1 MDMIEELAALKAQVG
16 ALAARVAA
24 IENLGGRKIIPAPV
38 EPVVMVTHPAAP
50 VTTDLPDGKE
60 LQALRA
66 ICAREYPKW
75 VDSDGFVFGRRGTV
89 SKQENDLEWLLQF
102 GRSILAISNMRV
114 LDKPDKK
121 RAVVGHVDAATDLLQ
136 RIGKPAREL
145 RMGPFCMACFVM
157 GVPVSGL
164 GLASCSISLGLS
176 EYTGKPIAPGAWRS
190 ILRTCKLP
198 AQFPVERVMETTSPV
213 QITVGF

>member
-50 VTTDLPDGKE
+50 ATTDLPDGKE
-60 LQALRA
+60 LQALRV

-89 SKQENDLEWLLQF
+89 SKQENDREWLLQF

-114 LDKPDKK
+114 LDKPDKT
-121 RAVVGHVDAATDLLQ
+121 RPSSAMSTPQLTCFN
-136 RIGKPAREL
+136 IGKSAREL

-164 GLASCSISLGLS
+164 GLASCAISFGLS

-190 ILRTCKLP
+190 ILRACSSQLN
-198 AQFPVERVMETTSPV
+198 FR
-213 QITVGF
+213 

>member
-50 VTTDLPDGKE
+50 VTTDLGDGKE

-75 VDSDGFVFGRRGTV
+75 VDSDGFGFGRRGTV
-89 SKQENDLEWLLQF
+89 S
-102 GRSILAISNMRV
+102 
-114 LDKPDKK
+114 
-121 RAVVGHVDAATDLLQ
+121 
-136 RIGKPAREL
+136 
-145 RMGPFCMACFVM
+145 
-157 GVPVSGL
+157 
-164 GLASCSISLGLS
+164 
-176 EYTGKPIAPGAWRS
+176 
-190 ILRTCKLP
+190 
-198 AQFPVERVMETTSPV
+198 
-213 QITVGF
+213 